1 MKTWK
6 LCLLALVP
14 GVLGWLCN
22 LSLSMLLTA
31 SLPTFLLSLLFYVAY
46 YGPTVAAVA
55 FCLWLGRRCRREQ
68 VSFPKYLLCT
78 QWPSVVSLMLYIW
91 QFLFVSDEGRSA
103 LLAAL
108 GQMPAVPL
116 YSIASWAVVRFDTD
130 HVIARPEMLAATV
143 FSLVLLAAL
152 YIAGYRWKRRNQ
164 YIASGDVSRY
174 TR

>member
-22 LSLSMLLTA
+22 LSLSLLLA
-31 SLPTFLLSLLFYVAY
+31 VPFPAFLSNLLFYIVY
-46 YGPTVAAVA
+46 YGPTVAAVV
-55 FCLWLGRRCRREQ
+55 FCLRLGRRCRREQ
-68 VSFPKYLLCT
+68 MPFPKFLLCT
-78 QWPSVVSLMLYIW
+78 QWPSAVSLMLYIW
-91 QFLFVSDEGRSA
+91 QFLFVSDEGRST

-108 GQMPAVPL
+108 GQMPAAPF
-116 YSIASWAVVRFDTD
+116 YSIAAQVVLLFNTD